1 MEKTSILY
9 PAISMMT
16 LTLFIYVKNYL
27 DNRKAVLNKSIKFSY
42 FKTYKGDVPDYMTVS
57 RQTLKNQFELPI
69 FFYFLV
75 SIILAFDKVSQ
86 LDIIFAWLFSAS
98 RYLHC
103 YIRLSSNHVPY
114 RGKIF
119 QLSMFILIVWWI
131 VFLYNIL

>member
-42 FKTYKGDVPDYMTVS
+42 FKTYKGEVPDYMTVS

-103 YIRLSSNHVPY
+103 YIRLSSNYVPY

-119 QLSMFILIVWWI
+119 QLSMLILIVWWI
-131 VFLYNIL
+131 IFLYNIL